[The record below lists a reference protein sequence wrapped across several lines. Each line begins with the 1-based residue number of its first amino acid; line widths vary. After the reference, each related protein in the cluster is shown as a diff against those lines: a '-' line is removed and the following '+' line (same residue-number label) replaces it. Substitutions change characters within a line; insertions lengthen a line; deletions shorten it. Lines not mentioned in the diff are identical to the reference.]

1 MTLPGGTP
9 PRARLTGRLPPL
21 AGSPPTFFPGL
32 LLAATAVLAT
42 LPAAGCGLRPLDTAP
57 EPAPGNEEA
66 AMDPVGIYDLTMS
79 SETMVSEGTL
89 EIYGEPG
96 AYLGRVSVGGVNGR
110 IILVEPGEGRISI
123 QVEVEGGRLVFRLAG
138 DSAYLSGNWVMG
150 GRRGTAVAERRVPA
164 VPY

>member
-9 PRARLTGRLPPL
+9 RRARVTGPLPPL

-42 LPAAGCGLRPLDTAP
+42 WSAAGCGLRPLDTAP
-57 EPAPGNEEA
+57 ATGEA
-66 AMDPVGIYDLTMS
+66 AMDPVGVYDLTMS

-96 AYLGRVSVGGVNGR
+96 EYLGSVSVGGVSGR

-138 DSAYLSGNWVMG
+138 DAGYLSGNWVMG